1 MQRDAEWYRKLRE
14 IVMAEEE
21 HWKEIQMKITFF
33 MSADIEQWI
42 LRGVW
47 WVEKKFKKTRGI
59 EKKKKSSSRL
69 KSHENSIS

>member
-1 MQRDAEWYRKLRE
+1 MQRDAERYRKLRE

-21 HWKEIQMKITFF
+21 HWKEIQMKITFS

-47 WVEKKFKKTRGI
+47 WVEKKVQKNEGD
-59 EKKKKSSSRL
+59 
-69 KSHENSIS
+69 